1 MEPVEIEQPPEEHH
15 EITEE
20 DRRLVSSDL
29 EDCPELWQGELGNY
43 IMETHKRQRQID
55 NWFGHWV
62 IVRFSPLSRFS
73 LPNCLSAHFIPIES
87 GCVNCGDALPC
98 LCGPN
103 LPNTTSP
110 TTSTSPTYSRRRTA
124 SCSQSS
130 IAFRCLCRRP
140 RNGPSRFYSG
150 R

>member
-62 IVRFSPLSRFS
+62 IVRFSLSLSFLS
-73 LPNCLSAHFIPIES
+73 SKLPQ
-87 GCVNCGDALPC
+87 
-98 LCGPN
+98 
-103 LPNTTSP
+103 
-110 TTSTSPTYSRRRTA
+110 
-124 SCSQSS
+124 CSIHSD
-130 IAFRCLCRRP
+130 RVGMR
-140 RNGPSRFYSG
+140 
-150 R
+150 